1 MVESKFKNTDI
12 GQIPED
18 WDLVYWN
25 DIFDF
30 KSTASYSRAEIKP
43 NGDIGYI
50 HYGDIHTKIKATL
63 DINKFV
69 SGYISNKQLKTYTS
83 IKKGDLIMA
92 DASEDL
98 SGIGK
103 SFEVIE
109 PPKNNVISG
118 LHTFLIREK
127 NNGFLANGFK
137 GYFHFNPLIKKQYN
151 SLATGLK
158 VYSLSKGSF
167 QHIQIPLPSL
177 AEQNEIAKV
186 LNDTDTWIYSLE
198 NLIAK
203 KRQIK
208 QGTLRILFTPNENW
222 EEFDFNKKVWFQEG
236 PGLRDWQF
244 TKSGIK
250 VINVTNL
257 ENGYLNLSRTS
268 RHISLKEFEKMYKHF
283 LIDDKDIVVASSGN
297 SYGKVSVVR
306 KNDLPL
312 LMNTSVIRF
321 KVLNGLD
328 YLFLLTFLKSKFF
341 KDQIDLLITGGAQ
354 PNFGPVHL
362 NKIKIWIPKDVEEQN
377 RIATILY
384 DMDAEIENLEI
395 KLAKSKQLKQGMI
408 QQLLTGK
415 IRLKESKEKEI
426 IPIKKHND
434 HFNDAVLIG
443 ALASC
448 FASEQYPM
456 TRFKYTKVSYL
467 LKRYK
472 EEQTTGYLKKAAGP
486 YKPETRYG
494 GAEKIAIINK
504 YVATKKSV
512 YKGKQYEGFVN
523 STNIQE
529 AIDYFKKWYSEDA
542 LQWISRF
549 KFETNDNLELWA
561 TVDMAIQDLKNEDK
575 PINLVAVK
583 EVIKNDKEWKDKLK
597 RTIFSDDNIKN
608 AIVRLETL
616 YT

>member
-12 GQIPED
+12 GNIPED
-18 WDLVYWN
+18 WDLVNWN
-25 DIFDF
+25 DVFDF
-30 KSTASYSRAEIKP
+30 KSTASYSRAEIKSSG
-43 NGDIGYI
+43 NVGYI

-63 DINKFV
+63 DVNKFV
-69 SGYISNKQLKTYTS
+69 SGYISNKQLKTYTP

-109 PPKNNVISG
+109 SPKKPVVSG

-127 NNGFLANGFK
+127 KSGLLANGFK
-137 GYFHFNPLIKKQYN
+137 GYFHFNPLIKKQYD

-167 QHIQIPLPSL
+167 QHIQIPLPPL
-177 AEQNEIAKV
+177 TEQNEIAKV
-186 LNDTDTWIYSLE
+186 LRDTDTWINSLE
-198 NLIAK
+198 NLIEK
-203 KRQIK
+203 KYQIG
-208 QGTLRILFTPNENW
+208 QGIMKRLLTPNKDWRVKKLGEISQIYTGNKNNQDKN
-222 EEFDFNKKVWFQEG
+222 EDGLFPFFVRSQKVERINTYSYEGEAILIPGEGNLGSIFHYVNGKFDFHQRVYKVSDFKGINGKYLYWYFRVYFGHHALQNSVKATVDSIRLPTIQEFEVSF
-236 PGLRDWQF
+236 P
-244 TKSGIK
+244 I
-250 VINVTNL
+250 
-257 ENGYLNLSRTS
+257 
-268 RHISLKEFEKMYKHF
+268 LKE
-283 LIDDKDIVVASSGN
+283 
-297 SYGKVSVVR
+297 
-306 KNDLPL
+306 
-312 LMNTSVIRF
+312 
-321 KVLNGLD
+321 
-328 YLFLLTFLKSKFF
+328 
-341 KDQIDLLITGGAQ
+341 QI
-354 PNFGPVHL
+354 
-362 NKIKIWIPKDVEEQN
+362 
-377 RIATILY
+377 RIANLLSE
-384 DMDAEIENLEI
+384 MDSEMENLEK
-395 KLAKSKQLKQGMI
+395 KLAKTKQLKQAIM

-415 IRLKESKEKEI
+415 IRLVEPKVEETQ
-426 IPIKKHND
+426 PVKKHND

-443 ALASC
+443 AMASC

-472 EEQTTGYLKKAAGP
+472 EEKTTGYLKKAAGP

-494 GAEKIAIINK
+494 GAEKIAITNK

-523 STNIQE
+523 SSNIQE

-542 LQWISRF
+542 LQWINRF

-561 TVDMAIQDLKNEDK
+561 TVDMAIQDLKSEDK
-575 PINLVAVK
+575 PINLEAVK
-583 EVIKNDKEWKDKLK
+583 EIIKNNKEWKDKLK